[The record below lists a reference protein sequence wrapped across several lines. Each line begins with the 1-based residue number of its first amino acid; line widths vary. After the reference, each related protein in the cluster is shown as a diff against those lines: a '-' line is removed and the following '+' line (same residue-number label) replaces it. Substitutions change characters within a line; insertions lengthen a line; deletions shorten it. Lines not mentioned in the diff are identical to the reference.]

1 MDIQGNEQWSHDQ
14 GSVCACMI
22 ECDFEVRL
30 CATWMSDIINLSG
43 FKEYYSVPTRRVKL
57 GLCRRTDN
65 LCSQSSKNIYLK
77 KGKQAVIKTMIL
89 STKYKTFYMYARCVF
104 LENGVFFRSNKWK

>member
-77 KGKQAVIKTMIL
+77 GETSCHQNNDTFNKVQNILHVRQVCVSGKWCI
-89 STKYKTFYMYARCVF
+89 F
-104 LENGVFFRSNKWK
+104 